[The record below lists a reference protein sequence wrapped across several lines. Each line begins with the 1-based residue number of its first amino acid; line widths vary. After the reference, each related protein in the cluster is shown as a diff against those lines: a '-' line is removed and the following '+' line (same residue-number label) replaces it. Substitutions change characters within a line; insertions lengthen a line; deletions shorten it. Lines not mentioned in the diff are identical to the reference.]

1 MDWIKCITSR
11 LLRQAGRQ
19 AGVTLIET
27 VFAIAI
33 FGLVSTAIIGVITSA
48 TAADGFSRQ
57 KTIALQLAQQ
67 QIEYVRQLGYRGICI
82 QGGNPPCPAGTVGI
96 SPSQSKWV
104 MGLRYNLS
112 TTIKW
117 VDDPVSGGF
126 STQANY
132 KQIRVV
138 ITRATDEKVLS
149 TITTYVSSAT
159 RETLGGINNAVVNV
173 KAVDYGKT
181 DKPPL
186 GGVTIRMTNS
196 TTGYNAS
203 DTTDSTAG
211 SADFGQVTFA
221 AVAPTTLTTEYY
233 DVTAE
238 LLNWETLKEDLPT
251 SPGASTHFQLAP
263 SDTQTRTV
271 NLYRP
276 CSIYVH
282 IKDEATGEDYVG
294 HATVKISSPRG
305 SETFTT
311 ETGYVPVADTL
322 AGEKVVPGSGYSV
335 TVDTP
340 DYRHGELTNLTVPEN
355 YASGLLSSTFNV
367 TLATIPVPQNAAL
380 TVTVR
385 RIRHSYTDCED
396 GTALSGA
403 SVTISDPGQTPPY
416 SQSHNTD
423 SSGQWTFNEI
433 PLGTY
438 DISARY
444 WSWGRWRT
452 GGLSDVPVTTD
463 TDVCVPI
470 IY

>member
-11 LLRQAGRQ
+11 LLRQAARQ

-27 VFAIAI
+27 VFAISI
-33 FGLVSTAIIGVITSA
+33 FGLVSTSIIGVITSA
-48 TAADGFSRQ
+48 TAADGNSRQ

-67 QIEYVRQLGYRGICI
+67 QVEYVRQLGYRGICI
-82 QGGNPPCPAGTVGI
+82 KYGNPPCPASTVGI

-112 TTIKW
+112 TSVKW

-126 STQANY
+126 STHANY
-132 KQIRVV
+132 KRIRVV
-138 ITRATDEKVLS
+138 VSRATDGKVLS
-149 TITTYVSSAT
+149 TITTYVSSTT
-159 RETLGGINNAVVNV
+159 REALGGINNAVVNV
-173 KAVDYGKT
+173 RAVDYGKT

-186 GGVTIRMTNS
+186 GGVTIHMTNT

-203 DTTDSTAG
+203 DTTDSTEG
-211 SADFGQVTFA
+211 SAGFGQVTFA
-221 AVAPTTLTTEYY
+221 AVAPTTQTTEYY
-233 DVTAE
+233 DVTAD
-238 LLNWETLKEDLPT
+238 LLNWETLKEDLPA
-251 SPGASTHFQLAP
+251 SAGATTHFQLAP

-282 IKDEATGEDYVG
+282 VKDEATGEDYMG

-305 SETFTT
+305 TETFTT
-311 ETGYVPVADTL
+311 ETGYVPVTDTL

-367 TLATIPVPQNAAL
+367 TLATIPVPQNATL

-385 RIRHSYTDCED
+385 RIRYPDTDCED
-396 GTALSGA
+396 GTALWGA
-403 SVTISDPGQTPPY
+403 SVTISDPGQSPPY
-416 SQSHNTD
+416 SQSHDTNL
-423 SSGQWTFNEI
+423 SGVWAFADI

-444 WSWGRWRT
+444 RSGGRWRT

-463 TDVCVPI
+463 TGVCVPI
-470 IY
+470 LY